1 MEDNMKKKLLLGFL
15 GLFLLSLAS
24 SPGIAQDANEI
35 LKKMIDTMGGRKVL
49 ESVRDTT
56 LTGTWEMA
64 QMGISGNLTMYQKE
78 PNKMRWDGEMQGM
91 VITMAYDGATAWWL
105 NPQTGAREDM
115 PEGQADSFKRGA
127 MGNDTLLDPAKFG
140 ISFAYKGKETI
151 NNKDYFVLEE
161 TYSDGY
167 KTTLYIDPETNLPYK
182 AKSKSMGPGGTEVE
196 SESLM
201 SDYRKIDGV
210 MTAHSITIIQGGQE
224 SMRMTFTSVKFN
236 TGLEDSLFK
245 K

>member
-1 MEDNMKKKLLLGFL
+1 MEDIMKKTLLLGFL

-35 LKKMIDTMGGRKVL
+35 LKKMIDAMGGRKVL

-56 LTGTWEMA
+56 LTGTWEMT
-64 QMGISGNLTMYQKE
+64 QMGGSGNLTMYQKE
-78 PNKMRWDGEMQGM
+78 PNKMRWDGEMMGM

-115 PEGQADSFKRGA
+115 AESMAEDFKRGA

-167 KTTLYIDPETNLPYK
+167 KATLYIDPETNLPYK
-182 AKSKSMGPGGTEVE
+182 VKSKSMGSSGTEVE
-196 SESLM
+196 SESVM

-210 MTAHSITIIQGGQE
+210 MIAHSITIIQGGQE
-224 SMRMTFTSVKFN
+224 YMKMTFTSVKFN

>member
-1 MEDNMKKKLLLGFL
+1 MEDIMKKTLLLVFL
-15 GLFLLSLAS
+15 GLFLLSFAS
-24 SPGIAQDANEI
+24 SPGIAQDANEV
-35 LKKMIDTMGGRKVL
+35 LKKMIDAMGGRKVL
-49 ESVRDTT
+49 ESVRDST
-56 LTGTWEMA
+56 LTGTWEMT
-64 QMGISGNLTMYQKE
+64 QMGMSGSLTMYMKE
-78 PNKMRWDGEMQGM
+78 PNKMRWDGEIQGM
-91 VITMAYDGATAWWL
+91 VITMAYDGETAWMI
-105 NPQTGAREDM
+105 NPQTGGKEDM
-115 PEGQADSFKRGA
+115 PEDQAESFKRGA

-140 ISFAYKGKETI
+140 ISFADKGKETI
-151 NNKDYFVLEE
+151 NNKDYIVLEE

-196 SESLM
+196 SESFM

-210 MTAHSITIIQGGQE
+210 MTAHSITITQGGQE
-224 SMRMTFTSVKFN
+224 YMRMAFTSVKFN